1 MMLFIT
7 HIIFILIILV
17 TFSANDLISES
28 CHYTQGQSSGCQTVS
43 MIVVPHSQPRS
54 QPYEPAEQ
62 RCEGGEAQHY
72 RAVRKYCAGGKNLE
86 WSREVFVR

>member
-43 MIVVPHSQPRS
+43 MIVVLRSQPRS
-54 QPYEPAEQ
+54 QPYEPASKDARVVRRSIIEP
-62 RCEGGEAQHY
+62 CESTVQAEKILSG
-72 RAVRKYCAGGKNLE
+72 
-86 WSREVFVR
+86 REKCL